1 MQGSFLHPFITYN
14 EDIKTYLIENIKL
27 NSKSILEN
35 SFNEQVDLPQQ
46 EPEKFGLI
54 KLESLVKEKSSMY
67 SQKEKILSFIAS
79 LQKHLLD
86 IQNFS
91 DFQYFFDMSAVQY
104 L

>member
-67 SQKEKILSFIAS
+67 SQKRKNFIFYS
-79 LQKHLLD
+79 KSSKT
-86 IQNFS
+86 FT
-91 DFQYFFDMSAVQY
+91 
-104 L
+104 